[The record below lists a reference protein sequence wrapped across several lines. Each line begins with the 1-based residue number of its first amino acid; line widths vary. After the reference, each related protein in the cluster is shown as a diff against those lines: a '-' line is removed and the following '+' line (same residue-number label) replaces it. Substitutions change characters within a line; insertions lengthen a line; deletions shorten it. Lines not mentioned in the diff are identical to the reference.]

1 MDRSSLK
8 ADYLQKIRNIGIIAH
23 IDAGKTT
30 LTERMLYYSRRI
42 HRLGEVH
49 EGTATM
55 DYMPDEQE
63 RGITIGSACT
73 TCNWQGQTINIID
86 TPGHVDFTIEVDR
99 ALRVLDGAVGVFCAV
114 GGVEPQSETVW
125 KQSVKYHIPKIAV
138 INKMDRV
145 GADFEAALKSM
156 REKLHIVP
164 LPIQIPLGQGED
176 FRAVADVLECKKYVF
191 DPSEH
196 GARFDVLDLEE
207 EEMEFALAWRNKS
220 IEALADFSDEIM
232 ELYIEGREISADI
245 LKKELRRAVLR
256 LECVPVLA
264 CSALKNTGVQPVLD
278 AVCHYLPSPTE
289 VPQISGID
297 PQTRAK
303 KEVGHSRKEPL
314 VSLAFKVT
322 METGR
327 KMVLLRLYSGELEP
341 GQEIYNATRGMKQR
355 VARLFFLH
363 ADRKEKAELAVAG
376 QIVAAAGLKDTST
389 GDTLCTEK
397 DPIILERISK
407 YKPVISQALEPQN
420 SEQEEKLLESL
431 DRLLQED
438 PTLAVERNEDTEQII
453 LSGMGELH
461 LEVVTQRIRRDFGV
475 QFRSGNPQVV
485 FQETI
490 KKQAEAEGSF
500 ARELGDQFH
509 AGTVR
514 LRVEPRARS
523 SGSGIY
529 FACDT
534 EGFSRKI
541 QDAVYSGIED
551 SLQSGVIKGYPV
563 HDILVS
569 VVGLKEVSEGGS
581 EVGYRMAAISAL
593 KSALRDAQPVLL
605 EPIMWVEIHSPEEFV
620 GDCVGLLGSKGARID
635 NMFERVSGEKVV
647 QAFTPL
653 KNMFGFTTELRSA
666 TQGRATLIMK
676 FDRFDVAGS

>member
-232 ELYIEGREISADI
+232 ELYIEGQEISAA
-245 LKKELRRAVLR
+245 RMRA
-256 LECVPVLA
+256 
-264 CSALKNTGVQPVLD
+264 GF
-278 AVCHYLPSPTE
+278 
-289 VPQISGID
+289 G
-297 PQTRAK
+297 
-303 KEVGHSRKEPL
+303 
-314 VSLAFKVT
+314 
-322 METGR
+322 
-327 KMVLLRLYSGELEP
+327 LLRP
-341 GQEIYNATRGMKQR
+341 
-355 VARLFFLH
+355 
-363 ADRKEKAELAVAG
+363 
-376 QIVAAAGLKDTST
+376 
-389 GDTLCTEK
+389 
-397 DPIILERISK
+397 
-407 YKPVISQALEPQN
+407 
-420 SEQEEKLLESL
+420 
-431 DRLLQED
+431 
-438 PTLAVERNEDTEQII
+438 
-453 LSGMGELH
+453 
-461 LEVVTQRIRRDFGV
+461 
-475 QFRSGNPQVV
+475 
-485 FQETI
+485 
-490 KKQAEAEGSF
+490 
-500 ARELGDQFH
+500 
-509 AGTVR
+509 
-514 LRVEPRARS
+514 
-523 SGSGIY
+523 
-529 FACDT
+529 
-534 EGFSRKI
+534 
-541 QDAVYSGIED
+541 
-551 SLQSGVIKGYPV
+551 
-563 HDILVS
+563 
-569 VVGLKEVSEGGS
+569 
-581 EVGYRMAAISAL
+581 
-593 KSALRDAQPVLL
+593 
-605 EPIMWVEIHSPEEFV
+605 
-620 GDCVGLLGSKGARID
+620 
-635 NMFERVSGEKVV
+635 
-647 QAFTPL
+647 
-653 KNMFGFTTELRSA
+653 
-666 TQGRATLIMK
+666 
-676 FDRFDVAGS
+676 